1 MSLRVTN
8 NIGQDALIFSNDN
21 QVPNGMIV
29 KKGSTLTIEKTMV
42 SKRPV
47 LFTAIDG
54 TTLARIFLN
63 NVAKLK
69 VTPSHSQ
76 EDVTD
81 VNLSPSGESRHCLH
95 PPANV
100 IKKDKRQ

>member
-21 QVPNGMIV
+21 QAPNGMLV

-47 LFTAIDG
+47 FFTAIDG
-54 TTLARIFLN
+54 NTLARFFLN
-63 NVAKLK
+63 NVARLK
-69 VTPSHSQ
+69 VNPLHSQ
-76 EDVTD
+76 EDVMD
-81 VNLSPSGESRHCLH
+81 VTLTPSGELVHWLH
-95 PPANV
+95 VHAYV
-100 IKKDKRQ
+100 D